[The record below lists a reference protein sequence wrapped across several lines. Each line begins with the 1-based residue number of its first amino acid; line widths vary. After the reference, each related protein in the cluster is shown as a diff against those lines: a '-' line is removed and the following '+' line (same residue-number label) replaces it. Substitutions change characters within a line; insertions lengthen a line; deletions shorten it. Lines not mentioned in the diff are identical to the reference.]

1 MSIDVVSIL
10 LYYITVPFCLSLIAT
25 ISIKI
30 SYDKLKNKNKG
41 KYRSLEL
48 KIFDLEKQLKDQIEK
63 TNLLSDIIVSRTNQ
77 TNSKLDSIQSL
88 IQILDG
94 NILNKNTS
102 QYQTTSPQQHHVSNP
117 NYQQSQAN
125 HIISSHSQIEKE
137 SHDDNDDN
145 DDNNQQNST
154 IEYILKK
161 LENKS
166 LTTPEIQR
174 IIGRT
179 REHTSR
185 LMKKLYDNKFVDRN
199 VDSKPFRYTI
209 TNEGHRLLTKH
220 SVSDI
225 DHHPDYRENNGN
237 LTSELNETQYPV
249 SLNSE

>member
-1 MSIDVVSIL
+1 VSIDVVSLL
-10 LYYITVPFCLSLIAT
+10 LYYITIPFCLSIIAT
-25 ISIKI
+25 LSTKI

-41 KYRSLEL
+41 KYRCLEL

-77 TNSKLDSIQSL
+77 TNSKLDDIHGL
-88 IQILDG
+88 IKILDAS
-94 NILNKNTS
+94 ILNKNSS
-102 QYQTTSPQQHHVSNP
+102 QYQTTSPQQPHVSNP

-137 SHDDNDDN
+137 SYDDN

-199 VDSKPFRYTI
+199 IDSKPFRYTI

-220 SVSDI
+220 SVLDI
-225 DHHPDYRENNGN
+225 DHHPDYRQNNGN
-237 LTSELNETQYPV
+237 LTSERNETRYPV